1 MDADSACG
9 VPGSAINTSLPMKLY
24 SNGAPTGATLLPS
37 VVSYTDGLAVDA
49 NNTGWATTPSGC
61 SLRIASITK
70 ADGYNPVG
78 YAGVRWKIPL
88 TAMQPAVYTNSFTI
102 EAKIFVEK
110 WHVSYSAYNAD
121 PIFGHITYW

>member
-1 MDADSACG
+1 MR
-9 VPGSAINTSLPMKLY
+9 LY
-24 SNGAPTGATLLPS
+24 SNGTVRATSLLPS
-37 VVSYTDGLAVDA
+37 AVSYPGGLNVDA
-49 NNTGWATTPSGC
+49 NNTGWSRTPSGC
-61 SLRIASITK
+61 SLRIVSIRK

-88 TAMQPAVYTNSFTI
+88 TAMQPALPSNSFTV

>member
-9 VPGSAINTSLPMKLY
+9 VPGTAVNTSLPIKLY
-24 SNGAPTGATLLPS
+24 NNGVASGSLLPS
-37 VVSYTDGLAVDA
+37 YVNYPDGLAVDA
-49 NNTGWATTPSGC
+49 SNTGWAATPSGC
-61 SLRIASITK
+61 SLRIVSITK

-78 YAGVRWKIPL
+78 YAGVKWKIPL
-88 TAMQPAVYTNSFTI
+88 SAMNISKSANAFTV